1 MIFAPD
7 FAGGPMGQERAGW
20 ETSMQAAKASGRIG
34 LGRSGMT
41 AQRAWSLGS
50 DPAGSG
56 PS

>member
-1 MIFAPD
+1 
-7 FAGGPMGQERAGW
+7 MGQERAGW

-34 LGRSGMT
+34 LGRSGMM
-41 AQRAWSLGS
+41 AQLGWSLGS